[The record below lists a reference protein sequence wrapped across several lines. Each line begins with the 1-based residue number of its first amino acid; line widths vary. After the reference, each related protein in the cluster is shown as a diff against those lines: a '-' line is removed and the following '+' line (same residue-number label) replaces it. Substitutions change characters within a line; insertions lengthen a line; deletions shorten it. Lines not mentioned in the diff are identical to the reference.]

1 MTSRKGPDDELPDH
15 LFRWLEAL
23 SRRLGQEMAAPSAA
37 PEFGADEPVD
47 GPPLR
52 GSQMRLLQMI
62 PAEGSRVTDL
72 AARARMTKQSLGEIV
87 SRLEAAGWVGS
98 RRDVQDARVR
108 WVVRTAAGDVVSAR
122 ASAAIEISE
131 ARLRAQ
137 VGDDRY
143 ETMKD
148 VMRELGAGFV

>member
-1 MTSRKGPDDELPDH
+1 M
-15 LFRWLEAL
+15 
-23 SRRLGQEMAAPSAA
+23 
-37 PEFGADEPVD
+37 D

-52 GSQMRLLQMI
+52 GSQMRLLQMV

-72 AARARMTKQSLGEIV
+72 AERARMTKQSLGEIV
-87 SRLEAAGWVGS
+87 SRLEAAGWVAS

-122 ASAAIEISE
+122 ASAAIEVSE

-137 VGDDRY
+137 VGADRY
-143 ETMKD
+143 ESMKD